1 MPNAEQTAQL
11 CALVG
16 HLSQFRLTEGGM
28 PRGDNSTTK
37 LRMAKTPT
45 YENSEP
51 ITDVVTRII
60 GFALLEASVEA
71 ELFKKTLHE
80 CERRLVRRIEVLQP
94 NFHDIGAVSVITT
107 EEPPTSWISK
117 LMHCL
122 RHRNE

>member
-28 PRGDNSTTK
+28 RRGDNSTTK
-37 LRMAKTPT
+37 PRMARMPT
-45 YENSEP
+45 YEDSEP

-71 ELFKKTLHE
+71 ELFKRTLHE

-94 NFHDIGAVSVITT
+94 NFRDIGAVSVITT
-107 EEPPTSWISK
+107 EEPPTSWILK

-122 RHRNE
+122 RYQNE

>member
-16 HLSQFRLTEGGM
+16 HLNQFRLTEGGM
-28 PRGDNSTTK
+28 CRGDNPTTK
-37 LRMAKTPT
+37 PRPVKTPI
-45 YENSEP
+45 YEDSEP

-71 ELFKKTLHE
+71 ELFKRTLHE
-80 CERRLVRRIEVLQP
+80 CEWRLVRRIEVLQP
-94 NFHDIGAVSVITT
+94 NFHDIGTISVITT
-107 EEPPTSWISK
+107 EEPPTSWILK

-122 RHRNE
+122 RYQNE